1 LFVELQH
8 AFTVP
13 APVDQAWSTLLDVEG
28 IAPCF
33 PGATLT
39 GVEGDSF
46 SGTVKVKLGPVSLQY
61 AGKGRFLER
70 DEAARRVV
78 LEANG
83 SDKRGNGTAGATV
96 QARLEPAGDNETR
109 VVVDTD
115 LKVTGR
121 PAQFGR
127 GVLQDVGGRII
138 EQFATCLATRMAPQ
152 GEDAAAGEATASE
165 ALSASDVPAAADVP
179 AAGDATGSEGT
190 ASDVPAAADVP
201 AAGDATASEG
211 TASEGTAQERS
222 PSGIAAAAE
231 EPTAATAAS
240 ARAATSSTRRSPAP
254 TPAPRTPA
262 RTAELDLNR
271 VVLPAL
277 ARRYGPPLFAVLLAL
292 IVVRILLR
300 RRH

>member
-1 LFVELQH
+1 MELQH
-8 AFTVP
+8 TFTVP
-13 APVDQAWSTLLDVEG
+13 APVDRAWSTLLDVEG

-33 PGATLT
+33 PGAALT

-61 AGKGRFLER
+61 AGKGRFVER
-70 DEAARRVV
+70 DEAAHRVV

-96 QARLEPAGDNETR
+96 QARLEPAGDAETR

-138 EQFATCLATRMAPQ
+138 EQFATCLASRMGAPSEPV
-152 GEDAAAGEATASE
+152 GESTPSETAPSE
-165 ALSASDVPAAADVP
+165 TAPTETAP
-179 AAGDATGSEGT
+179 SET
-190 ASDVPAAADVP
+190 
-201 AAGDATASEG
+201 
-211 TASEGTAQERS
+211 
-222 PSGIAAAAE
+222 E
-231 EPTAATAAS
+231 EPTAAAAAS
-240 ARAATSSTRRSPAP
+240 ARAAAPAASVPSPGPSPTPSPSRPTGPRAP
-254 TPAPRTPA
+254 TPAPRTPEPA
-262 RTAELDLNR
+262 AELDLNR

-277 ARRYGPPLFAVLLAL
+277 ARRYGPGVLAGLLAL
-292 IVVRILLR
+292 IVVRLLVR
-300 RRH
+300 RRR